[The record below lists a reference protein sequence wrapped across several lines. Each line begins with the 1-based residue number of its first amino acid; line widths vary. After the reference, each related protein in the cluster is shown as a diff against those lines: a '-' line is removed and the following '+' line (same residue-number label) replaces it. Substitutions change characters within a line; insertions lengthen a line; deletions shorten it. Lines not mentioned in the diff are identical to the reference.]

1 MSCRAWLVAG
11 VLAWTLPL
19 PAAWAQVDV
28 ATLPEAKRT
37 RAALYLE
44 AREVPALLAAHP
56 GRVLFLDVRT
66 RAEAMYVGMA
76 EPVDALV
83 PYVEHQELMTDWDE
97 QRRSYRLEPLQD
109 FVPEVARRL
118 QAKGLTKADTVVLMC
133 RSGDR
138 SSRGANRLADDG
150 YTRVY
155 SVVDGFEGD
164 LSKAGRRDVNGWKNA
179 QLAWSYRLDKSRL
192 YFPR

>member
-1 MSCRAWLVAG
+1 MSRRAWLA
-11 VLAWTLPL
+11 VLAGAVLFPGIAL
-19 PAAWAQVDV
+19 AQLDPATV
-28 ATLPEAKRT
+28 PEAKRT
-37 RAALYLE
+37 RAALYLQ
-44 AREVPALLAAHP
+44 AREVPALLAAHA

-97 QRRSYRLEPLQD
+97 QRRIYRLEPLQD

-118 QAKGLTKADTVVLMC
+118 QAKGLGQQDVVVLIC

-164 LSKAGRRDVNGWKNA
+164 MSKDGRRSVNGWKNA
-179 QLAWSYRLDKSRL
+179 GLPWSYRLDKARM